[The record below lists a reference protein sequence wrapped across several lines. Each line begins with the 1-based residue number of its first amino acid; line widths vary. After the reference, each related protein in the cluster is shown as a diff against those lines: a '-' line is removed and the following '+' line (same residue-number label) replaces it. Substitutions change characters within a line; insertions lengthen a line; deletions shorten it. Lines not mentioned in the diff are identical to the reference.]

1 MCFEEKN
8 ARKKKSGFLNFIL
21 FFVSIAEITHY
32 FTPILLLPHH
42 QRENT
47 TTDLL
52 NAVLETKRAV
62 RG

>member
-1 MCFEEKN
+1 MCFEAKKTLE
-8 ARKKKSGFLNFIL
+8 KKSGFLNFIL

-32 FTPILLLPHH
+32 FTPVTTTASSE
-42 QRENT
+42 RENT